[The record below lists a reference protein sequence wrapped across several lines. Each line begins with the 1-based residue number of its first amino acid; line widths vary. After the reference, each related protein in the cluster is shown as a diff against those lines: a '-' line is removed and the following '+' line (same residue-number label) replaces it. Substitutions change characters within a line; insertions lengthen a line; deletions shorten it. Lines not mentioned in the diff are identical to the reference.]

1 MEALQNAECRKKP
14 SLDNLFEDV
23 YDSLPG
29 NLKEQARET
38 RKIALKY
45 PKDHPSEVPLE

>member
-1 MEALQNAECRKKP
+1 MEALQNAERRKKP

-23 YDSLPG
+23 YDSLPA
-29 NLKEQARET
+29 NLQEQVRET

-45 PKDHPSEVPLE
+45 PEDYPSDVPLE